1 MRPFRKLLVVFLF
14 CLVGTGLHWF
24 SASSPGP
31 DTERD
36 NVNVSVDN
44 RTESDGVYDTK
55 DRFL

>member
-14 CLVGTGLHWF
+14 CLVGIGLHWL

-31 DTERD
+31 DMESD
-36 NVNVSVDN
+36 NVNVSADN
-44 RTESDGVYDTK
+44 GAESDVLYDTK